1 MARRGGGRGA
11 PALLGALAACLFLVA
26 GTVARE
32 AVAEERRT
40 DAARLMNDLMAGKGP
55 IGGPFTLEDS
65 DGRRVSLADFRGRSV
80 LLYFGYTFCP
90 DVCPTDLLAMARLLR
105 LMGPEADRLQPL
117 MITLDPERDR
127 APALSAYAKSFDPR
141 FVALRGSPAETRAV
155 ADAYKVFYEKVFPGD
170 GAPYLVDHSAF
181 IYLLDA
187 EGRYVAFFPPGTTP
201 ERMATMIRD
210 LGAEGRPGSMKTE

>member
-1 MARRGGGRGA
+1 MARRGGGHGA
-11 PALLGALAACLFLVA
+11 ALLGALAACLFLVA
-26 GTVARE
+26 GTVVRD

-55 IGGPFTLEDS
+55 IGGGFTLQDPA
-65 DGRRVSLADFRGRSV
+65 GRRVSLSDFRGRSV

-90 DVCPTDLLAMARLLR
+90 DVCPTDLLAMARLLQ
-105 LMGPEADRLQPL
+105 LMGPEAERLQPV
-117 MITLDPERDR
+117 MITLDPERD
-127 APALSAYAKSFDPR
+127 APQSLGAYVTSFDPR
-141 FVALRGSPAETRAV
+141 FVALRGSLAETRAV
-155 ADAYKVFYEKVFPGD
+155 ADAYKVFYEKVHPGD

-210 LGAEGRPGSMKTE
+210 LWAEGRPER